1 MHKSSLDPSSAKVRQ
16 KEAFLRP
23 GQGDEKVITVLTQ
36 LAQKDEHIFDPLF
49 PDE

>member
-1 MHKSSLDPSSAKVRQ
+1 MGKPGLHPSSAKVRQ

-23 GQGDEKVITVLTQ
+23 GKSDEEVISVLTQ
-36 LAQKDEHIFDPLF
+36 LAQKDETLFDPLF